1 VGVKELEAASKRN
14 CDLVG
19 PAGKGGSYDLSAVA
33 LTKARRCDCLLPMEF
48 LARLLESPRPSPI
61 WNADDCHRDWPLEQ
75 FEKIAA
81 CSIMSAVRYLSEM
94 LKQPQGLVE
103 FGDGLG
109 QVPKCLDFGVTILA
123 QRIPLKASD
132 PVSGLAATWT
142 SGCSGWDSP

>member
-1 VGVKELEAASKRN
+1 MGVKELEAALKRN

-48 LARLLESPRPSPI
+48 LARLPDESPQPSPI

-81 CSIMSAVRYLSEM
+81 CSTMSAVRYLSEM
-94 LKQPQGLVE
+94 LKPPQLVE

-109 QVPKCLDFGVTILA
+109 QVPKCLDFGVAILA
-123 QRIPLKASD
+123 RRPLKATD
-132 PVSGLAATWT
+132 PGSGLAAT
-142 SGCSGWDSP
+142 